1 MELED
6 NFKPPIKSRTTR
18 ELIEIAACPEKW
30 NEVAFLLAQKEL
42 ELREINPNEIKR
54 KRRNI
59 KQSERNKRYKTANE
73 PFCFFTFDPFEGFIN
88 WGDIAVFLFSWELEK
103 DGFIRKAQFQRT
115 YRPFII
121 IIFILILF
129 IIFLGKL

>member
-6 NFKPPIKSRTTR
+6 NYKPPIKSKTTR

-42 ELREINPNEIKR
+42 ELRQINPNEIKR

-59 KQSERNKRYKTANE
+59 KQSERNKRYKLQMNRFAS
-73 PFCFFTFDPFEGFIN
+73 
-88 WGDIAVFLFSWELEK
+88 LL
-103 DGFIRKAQFQRT
+103 
-115 YRPFII
+115 
-121 IIFILILF
+121 LIL
-129 IIFLGKL
+129 LKDL

>member
-54 KRRNI
+54 KRGNI
-59 KQSERNKRYKTANE
+59 KQSERNERYKTANE
-73 PFCFFTFDPFEGFIN
+73 PFCFFTFDLFEGFIN
-88 WGDIAVFLFSWELEK
+88 WEEVSTFLFSWELEK
-103 DGFIRKAQFQRT
+103 DGLTRKAEFQRT
-115 YRPFII
+115 YRPFLII
-121 IIFILILF
+121 LLILAIF
-129 IIFLGKL
+129 IIFLGKV